1 MDGVVTVFLRNRGE
15 VLLLGRSD
23 DVDSDRRLWGAV
35 AGQAEGGPDA
45 AAREEIREETGLHEA
60 VSPVRRGEPVEVDDR
75 DRGTRWLVHPF
86 LFDAD
91 SRAVD
96 PNDGTTGWEWVP
108 PPEILRRETVPDL
121 WTAYDRVRP
130 RVETVATDET
140 HGSAYVSARALEVL
154 RDEAALAA
162 ERNGDYDG
170 LVSLARDLRDARPSL
185 QAVANRVDRAMAT
198 ADETPGGV
206 ERAATAVL
214 EQALSATDRVA
225 EHAAP
230 LTDGC
235 VLTLSRSGTVAAA
248 LDRARPRE
256 VLVMESRPAREGV
269 DVAEALAD
277 ETDVTLFV
285 DAAVAHVLGTRDV
298 DRVLVGAD
306 AVLPEGRVVNKV
318 GTRTAAIA
326 AARADVPVY
335 ALCSR
340 DKVVPDVDE
349 PDFEP
354 GDPEAVYDGD
364 AEVDVANPTFD
375 VTPADLI
382 AGVVTENG
390 VLDADEV
397 GAVAEEL
404 EEFAGWDA

>member
-1 MDGVVTVFLRNRGE
+1 
-15 VLLLGRSD
+15 
-23 DVDSDRRLWGAV
+23 
-35 AGQAEGGPDA
+35 
-45 AAREEIREETGLHEA
+45 
-60 VSPVRRGEPVEVDDR
+60 
-75 DRGTRWLVHPF
+75 
-86 LFDAD
+86 
-91 SRAVD
+91 
-96 PNDGTTGWEWVP
+96 
-108 PPEILRRETVPDL
+108 
-121 WTAYDRVRP
+121 
-130 RVETVATDET
+130 
-140 HGSAYVSARALEVL
+140 
-154 RDEAALAA
+154 
-162 ERNGDYDG
+162 
-170 LVSLARDLRDARPSL
+170 
-185 QAVANRVDRAMAT
+185 
-198 ADETPGGV
+198 
-206 ERAATAVL
+206 
-214 EQALSATDRVA
+214 
-225 EHAAP
+225 
-230 LTDGC
+230 

-256 VLVMESRPAREGV
+256 FLVMESRPAREGV

-382 AGVVTENG
+382 AGVVTEYG
-390 VLDADEV
+390 VLDAEEV
-397 GAVAEEL
+397 GAVAEDL